1 LSYRNIIRSA
11 VSAKRYFAALTFVWL
26 TTEALAQQGQQE
38 ETGGA
43 AELEWVLR
51 EDLPSDLLTQCPRS
65 CSGMYL
71 EEQRSHAAMD
81 INPGEADIEIVSN
94 LSEVDGEAGIA
105 TMEGSVELIQ
115 GWRSVEA
122 ESIRILQDENRIEMD
137 GGIRMREPGML
148 ITGGSASIENSSQ
161 AMEFTDAEFV
171 LHDLGVRGTADEVG
185 RDAEGRFYVLN
196 ATYSTC
202 EPGEDSWSLTA
213 SEIAIDQNQL
223 FATAK
228 NMVIRVGDVPIFYAP
243 WFSFP
248 VGEGR
253 KTGLLYPRL
262 SRSTENGL
270 DVAQPIYLNLAP
282 NRDMTVT
289 PRYIEKRGVGL
300 ELETRF
306 LGEHH
311 FSQINM
317 AYLPDDQV
325 GSGGNGENKDRWLI
339 GLDSQANL
347 GWSESVISY
356 NQVSDINYFDDLG
369 SAAEHVN
376 TDIHLR
382 QFASLS
388 RNSDS
393 WLVTM
398 SALRYQNLSDD
409 LLETYRELPNFSLD
423 GDFQTADFNWQLN
436 HQLVNFGHPLDDA
449 LNTAPLLQA
458 DADGTWVTGQRASLD
473 YSVSRDFRM
482 PWGRAEAEL
491 ISMYRFYELDE
502 ALAGYQDSSPQNQAN
517 GVRLFSELNFERRAE
532 LFGQEWIQS
541 VQPAIQY
548 LNIDA
553 QSQSEIPIF
562 DTRRASPSYSGL
574 FRSNQFVG
582 GDRISDANQVTLG
595 LTSRLIDPV
604 HGNQVARFS
613 IGQAFYLESRK
624 VYANELIQLGLDEPE
639 AYAINDPIY
648 LLAVE
653 REEALSELT
662 RNQSNLITEAEFR
675 LSSEWILTTDTHL
688 NTSSNSIERGHLNF
702 SYLSD
707 DRLSAINLGYRF
719 VEENSNYID
728 LNEDR
733 LIQSSELFEGNTSQ
747 YDLSGL
753 YVINSN
759 WVVMARWQ
767 QDLALD
773 RSLEK
778 LIGARYDSCC
788 WSIGLYWRD
797 WLRRDE
803 DVLIP
808 QTELEQDNGIFIS
821 FELKGLAGL
830 GQGIENLL
838 EEGIPGYNRETF

>member
-1 LSYRNIIRSA
+1 MLVLLWLSAES
-11 VSAKRYFAALTFVWL
+11 V
-26 TTEALAQQGQQE
+26 AQLDQPA
-38 ETGGA
+38 GA

-51 EDLPSDLLTQCPRS
+51 KDLPAELLADCPRS
-65 CSGMYL
+65 CSGMYV
-71 EEQRSHAAMD
+71 EESRTHAAID
-81 INPGEADIEIVSN
+81 INPGEADIEIVSD
-94 LSEVDGEAGIA
+94 LSEVDGEEGVA
-105 TMEGSVELIQ
+105 TMAGSVELVQ

-161 AMEFTDAEFV
+161 AMEFRDAEFV
-171 LHDLGVRGTADEVG
+171 LHGLGVRGTADEVG
-185 RDAEGRFYVLN
+185 RDEEGRFYVLN

-202 EPGEDSWSLTA
+202 EPGEDSWSLSA
-213 SEIAIDQNQL
+213 SEIAIDQNQI
-223 FATAK
+223 FATAR
-228 NMVIRVGDVPIFYAP
+228 NMVIKVGDVPIFYAP

-282 NRDMTVT
+282 DRDMTIT
-289 PRYIEKRGVGL
+289 PRYIEKRGVGI

-306 LGEHH
+306 LGENY
-311 FSQINM
+311 FSQINT
-317 AYLPDDQV
+317 AFLAKDEV
-325 GSGGNGENKDRWLI
+325 GSGGDGEKKDRWLV
-339 GLDSQANL
+339 GLNSQANL
-347 GWSESVISY
+347 GWSEAFVDY
-356 NQVSDINYFDDLG
+356 NQVSDVNYFDDLG
-369 SAAEHVN
+369 SAAEEVN

-382 QFASLS
+382 QFGGLS
-388 RNSDS
+388 RNSES
-393 WLVTM
+393 WLLAM
-398 SALRYQNLSDD
+398 SVLRYQNLSDD
-409 LLETYRELPNFSLD
+409 QLETYRELPNLSVD
-423 GDFQTADFNWQLN
+423 GDFQTAGFNWQLN

-458 DADGTWVTGQRASLD
+458 DAEGSWVTGQRAGLD
-473 YSVSRDFRM
+473 YSLSKDFRM
-482 PWGRAEAEL
+482 PWGQAEAEL
-491 ISMYRFYELDE
+491 IAMYRFYELDE

-517 GVRLFSELNFERRAE
+517 GIRLFSELNFERRTQ

-548 LNIDA
+548 LNVDA
-553 QSQSEIPIF
+553 QSQSEIPVF

-574 FRSNQFVG
+574 FRNNQFVG

-613 IGQAFYLESRK
+613 IGQAFYLEDRK
-624 VYANELIQLGLDEPE
+624 VHVSELIQLGLAEPE
-639 AYAINDPIY
+639 TYATNDPLY
-648 LLAVE
+648 LLALE
-653 REEALSELT
+653 REEALDELA
-662 RNQSNLITEAEFR
+662 RKQSNLITEAEFR
-675 LSSEWILTTDTHL
+675 LSSEWILTTDAHV

-707 DRLSAINLGYRF
+707 DRLSAINLSYRF
-719 VEENSNYID
+719 VEESSTYID
-728 LNEDR
+728 TNEDT

-753 YVINSN
+753 YVVNSN

-773 RSLEK
+773 RPLEK
-778 LIGARYDSCC
+778 LVGARYDSCC
-788 WSIGLYWRD
+788 WSLGLYWRD

-808 QTELEQDNGIFIS
+808 QTDLQQDNGIFIS